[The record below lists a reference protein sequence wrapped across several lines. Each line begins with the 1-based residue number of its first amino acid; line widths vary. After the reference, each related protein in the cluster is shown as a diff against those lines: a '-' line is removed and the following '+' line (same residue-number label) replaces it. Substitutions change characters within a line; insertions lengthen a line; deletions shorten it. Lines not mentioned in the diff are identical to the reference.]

1 MDWGVV
7 FGLTGVAVAA
17 ISLVYARTQ
26 ALHVRRQADAAHL
39 ASALEVQRAMADRIY
54 QVRMDLAR
62 SPEAAEL
69 FLDANPSLRDVFAV
83 GTSLETAIII
93 RNMFDGLQDMYFLR
107 KRSIVEDHHWQNWVA
122 AFGPI
127 SRMPL
132 ARKIYDNAVSRKAL
146 NAEFAAFVRPIFEN
160 RPIGDP
166 KGSSMN
172 SENARR
178 T

>member
-1 MDWGVV
+1 VDWGVV
-7 FGLTGVAVAA
+7 FGLTGVAVAV
-17 ISLVYARTQ
+17 ISLIYARTQ
-26 ALHVRRQADAAHL
+26 ALHVRRQADAANL
-39 ASALEVQRAMADRIY
+39 ASTLEVQRAMADRIY

-62 SPEAAEL
+62 NQEAAEL
-69 FLDANPSLRDVFAV
+69 FLAANPSLREVFAD
-83 GTSLETAIII
+83 GTSLEAAIIV

-132 ARKIYDNAVSRKAL
+132 ARKIYDNAVSRNAL
-146 NAEFAAFVRPIFEN
+146 DPEFAAFVRPIFED

-166 KGSSMN
+166 KGSSPN